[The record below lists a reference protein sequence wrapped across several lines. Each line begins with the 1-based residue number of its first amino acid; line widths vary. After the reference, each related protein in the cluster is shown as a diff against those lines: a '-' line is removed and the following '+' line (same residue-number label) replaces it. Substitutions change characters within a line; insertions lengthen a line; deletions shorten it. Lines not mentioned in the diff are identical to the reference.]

1 MDRSLALSSR
11 VSATR
16 GELLF
21 CDDLAGYGWCL
32 RKGNYLNIGLGR
44 ETTAGLSDDLQ
55 RLLRWLVSTQ
65 RVPLQQWPR
74 FRGHAYLAY
83 TRSRRP
89 LSADGCLLV
98 GDAAGM
104 ACERSGEGIRPA
116 VESALLAALAVGK
129 ARGDYRAA
137 GLAPFARLV
146 EARFGPRQ
154 HHALPTAPPRRTP
167 RWRSTA
173 GRWLVSTEPFL
184 RHVVLDRFFL
194 QRAAAA
200 LHPVAGSLNS
210 ENFS

>member
-44 ETTAGLSDDLQ
+44 ETNAGLGDDLQ
-55 RLLRWLVSTQ
+55 RLLGWLASTQ

-83 TRSRRP
+83 SRSRRP
-89 LSADGCLLV
+89 LVADGCLLV

-116 VESALLAALAVGK
+116 VESALLAAVAVGA

-137 GLAPFARLV
+137 GLAPYAHLI
-146 EARFGPRQ
+146 EARFGPRH
-154 HHALPTAPPRRTP
+154 HHALPTASPRRTP
-167 RWRSTA
+167 RWRRAA

-194 QRAAAA
+194 QRTASA
-200 LHPVAGSLNS
+200 LHPAAS
-210 ENFS
+210 NFNPESFS

>member
-1 MDRSLALSSR
+1 MDRTLALNSR

-44 ETTAGLSDDLQ
+44 ETTAGLGHDLQ

-83 TRSRRP
+83 SRSRRP
-89 LSADGCLLV
+89 LVANACLLI

-116 VESALLAALAVGK
+116 VESALLAAMAVGE

-137 GLAPFARLV
+137 GLASYAALV
-146 EARFGPRQ
+146 EARFGPR
-154 HHALPTAPPRRTP
+154 HHHPLAPATHGRTP
-167 RWRSTA
+167 RWRSAA

-194 QRAAAA
+194 QRAASA
-200 LHPVAGSLNS
+200 LHPAVGTLNS
-210 ENFS
+210 EHFS